1 MKLIVNSLTREKR
14 FALLNGQTIEKF
26 FIEQPKSHS
35 IVGNLYLGVVSKVL
49 PGMNAAFVDIGE
61 EKSGYLHR
69 DQLPAFVKSDEP
81 KEVRNSRS
89 ISSFVHQG
97 EKILVQVEKDA
108 TGTKGPRLT
117 GIIELQGENIIYMP
131 SGRYVAISKKIADER
146 NRDRLRRFGKQIKT
160 EYEGLIFRTSAENQS
175 EAVIA
180 NELEELRNMYQ
191 ELERTAASRK
201 KPALLFEKD
210 LFYEQLISEIK
221 TIGRGEV
228 VVDDIR
234 LKNKIDQYVK
244 AAKINMNVTLYT
256 GKENIF
262 SAWEI
267 EHQIEKAL
275 KRIVWLE
282 NGAYLIFDEAEA
294 LTVIDVNTGKYSGK
308 NDLHDTVVSV
318 NLAAAEEA
326 ARQIRLR
333 DIGGIILIDFID
345 MKKEE
350 DRERVLQKIQC
361 ELTKDDRRT
370 KVIGFTPLG
379 ILQLTRKKTKVA
391 ISEAL
396 TVKCAVCEGTGRVLS
411 PETVAFRLE
420 RELWEH
426 RLSDY
431 DGVLIE
437 TTREV
442 ADVFAGGNDIHQNR
456 LEELLG
462 LKIKFEITDDSP
474 KPFYHIKRFERLTF
488 KGLAPSNNDNR

>member
-14 FALLNGQTIEKF
+14 FALLDGQSIEKF
-26 FIEQPKSHS
+26 FIEQPKNESA
-35 IVGNLYLGVVSKVL
+35 VGNLYIGVVTNVL

-61 EKSGYLHR
+61 EKAGYLHR
-69 DQLPAFVKSDEP
+69 DKLPAFVQSDEP

-117 GIIELQGENIIYMP
+117 GMIELQGEHMIYIP
-131 SGRYVAISKKIADER
+131 NGRYVAVSKKILDER
-146 NRDRLRRFGKQIKT
+146 DRERWRQFGKQIKK
-160 EYEGLIFRTSAENQS
+160 ENEGLIIRTSAANQTES
-175 EAVIA
+175 VILS
-180 NELEELRNMYQ
+180 ELEQLRNMYK
-191 ELERTAASRK
+191 EIERMAASSK
-201 KPALLFEKD
+201 KPSLLYKKD
-210 LFYEQLISEIK
+210 LFYEQLISEMK

-228 VVDDIR
+228 VVDDIQ
-234 LKNKIDQYVK
+234 LKDRIEQYVK
-244 AAKINMNVTLYT
+244 ASKININVTLYT
-256 GKENIF
+256 GRENIF
-262 SAWEI
+262 SAFEM

-275 KRIVWLE
+275 KRVVWLD

-345 MKKEE
+345 MNKEE
-350 DRERVLQKIQC
+350 DRERVLQKIQS

-396 TVKCAVCEGTGRVLS
+396 TTKCVVCEGTGRVLS

-426 RLSDY
+426 RHSDY
-431 DGVLIE
+431 DSVLIE
-437 TTREV
+437 TTKDV
-442 ADVFAGGNDIHQNR
+442 ADVFAGEKNIHLIR
-456 LEELLG
+456 LEEMLG
-462 LKIKFEITDDSP
+462 MKIKFEIKNDSP
-474 KPFYHIKRFERLTF
+474 KPYYHIRRYE
-488 KGLAPSNNDNR
+488 

>member
-14 FALLNGQTIEKF
+14 FALLNGQTVEKF
-26 FIEQPKSHS
+26 FIEQPRSHS

-69 DQLPAFVKSDEP
+69 DKLPAFVLSDEP
-81 KEVRNSRS
+81 KEVRNNRS

-117 GIIELQGENIIYMP
+117 GIIELQGEYMIYMP
-131 SGRYVAISKKIADER
+131 NGRYIAVSKKIVDER
-146 NRDRLRRFGKQIKT
+146 NRERWRRFGKQIKA
-160 EYEGLIFRTSAENQS
+160 ENEGLIFRTSAENQT
-175 EAVIA
+175 EDVIA
-180 NELEELRNMYQ
+180 SELEALRNMYK
-191 ELERTAASRK
+191 ELERIAASRK
-201 KPALLFEKD
+201 KPSLLFEKD
-210 LFYEQLISEIK
+210 LFYKQLISEIK
-221 TIGRGEV
+221 TIGTGEV
-228 VVDDIR
+228 IVDDIL
-234 LKNKIDQYVK
+234 LKDKIERYVK
-244 AAKINMNVTLYT
+244 DAKINVNVALYT

-262 SAWEI
+262 NAWGI

-275 KRIVWLE
+275 KRIVWLD

-308 NDLHDTVVSV
+308 NDLQDTVVSV

-326 ARQIRLR
+326 ARQIRVR

-345 MKKEE
+345 MNREE
-350 DRERVLQKIQC
+350 DRERVLQKMQS

-396 TVKCAVCEGTGRVLS
+396 TAKCVVCEGTGRVLS

-420 RELWEH
+420 RELWEQRH
-426 RLSDY
+426 SDY

-437 TTREV
+437 TTKEV
-442 ADVFAGGNDIHQNR
+442 ADVFAGENNIHQIR
-456 LEELLG
+456 LEEMLG
-462 LKIKFEITDDSP
+462 LKIKFEIKEDSP
-474 KPFYHIKRFERLTF
+474 KPYYHIRRFERLTH
-488 KGLAPSNNDNR
+488 